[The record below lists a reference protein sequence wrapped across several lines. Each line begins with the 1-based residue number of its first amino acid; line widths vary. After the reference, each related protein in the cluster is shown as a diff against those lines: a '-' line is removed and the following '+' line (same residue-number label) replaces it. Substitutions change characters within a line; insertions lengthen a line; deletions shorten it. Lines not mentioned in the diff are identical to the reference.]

1 MRSKT
6 HLKEQKMSDMIK
18 RDDVLRI
25 IDDRFSRTMIGDIL
39 KQDINALP
47 EAEAIYVCDR
57 KKCEDCNPLCDFTR
71 DINHAGTIDKV
82 LIIDRKKE
90 DIKLA
95 PKGRQ
100 CKIDRCDLF
109 NRLAT
114 ITAEDANEMKAKIY
128 AVIQE
133 MPALPDKAIAHV
145 HLDTEELLERIR
157 EEYELT
163 DEPQG
168 DGIIVRSN
176 MPPFRIAEPQTE
188 RSSKK

>member
-1 MRSKT
+1 
-6 HLKEQKMSDMIK
+6 MSDMIK

-25 IDDRFSRTMIGDIL
+25 IDGRFSGMMIGDIL

-47 EAEAIYVCDR
+47 EVEMQIA
-57 KKCEDCNPLCDFTR
+57 
-71 DINHAGTIDKV
+71 
-82 LIIDRKKE
+82 
-90 DIKLA
+90 
-95 PKGRQ
+95 GRQ
-100 CKIDRCDLF
+100 CKIDRCELF

-157 EEYELT
+157 EEYELV

-176 MPPFRIAEPQTE
+176 IPPFRIAEPQNYCKKRNCVWWSRSLRICLAE
-188 RSSKK
+188 RNGLACKYKSGKE

>member
-1 MRSKT
+1 
-6 HLKEQKMSDMIK
+6 MSDMIK

-25 IDDRFSRTMIGDIL
+25 IDGRFSRTMIGDIL

-47 EAEAIYVCDR
+47 EAEA
-57 KKCEDCNPLCDFTR
+57 
-71 DINHAGTIDKV
+71 
-82 LIIDRKKE
+82 
-90 DIKLA
+90 
-95 PKGRQ
+95 
-100 CKIDRCDLF
+100 RCDLISRCELF

-133 MPALPDKAIAHV
+133 MPAIPERVIQPVHV
-145 HLDTEELLERIR
+145 HIDTEEILEKIR
-157 EEYELT
+157 EEYELV

-188 RSSKK
+188 REG

>member
-1 MRSKT
+1 
-6 HLKEQKMSDMIK
+6 MSDMIK
-18 RDDVLRI
+18 RKDVLAI
-25 IDDRFSRTMIGDIL
+25 IEGRFSGMMIGDIL

-47 EAEAIYVCDR
+47 EAE
-57 KKCEDCNPLCDFTR
+57 TQT
-71 DINHAGTIDKV
+71 G
-82 LIIDRKKE
+82 
-90 DIKLA
+90 
-95 PKGRQ
+95 GRQ
-100 CKIDRCDLF
+100 CRIDRCDLF

-157 EEYELT
+157 EEYDLV

-188 RSSKK
+188 EGE

>member
-1 MRSKT
+1 
-6 HLKEQKMSDMIK
+6 MSDMIK
-18 RDDVLRI
+18 REDVLAI
-25 IDDRFSRTMIGDIL
+25 IEERFSGTMIGDIL

-47 EAEAIYVCDR
+47 AAEAIYICDR

-71 DINHAGTIDKV
+71 DINHAGTIDKA
-82 LIIDRKKE
+82 LIIDKKKE

-100 CKIDRCDLF
+100 CRIDRCELF

-133 MPALPDKAIAHV
+133 MPALPD
-145 HLDTEELLERIR
+145 D
-157 EEYELT
+157 
-163 DEPQG
+163 
-168 DGIIVRSN
+168 IVRCKDCKHFEKNESILRGEWWCDLW
-176 MPPFRIAEPQTE
+176 MDTIEDDGYCSYGE
-188 RSSKK
+188 RKEGER

>member
-1 MRSKT
+1 
-6 HLKEQKMSDMIK
+6 MSDMIK
-18 RDDVLRI
+18 REDVLRI
-25 IDDRFSRTMIGDIL
+25 IDGRFSGMMIGDIL

-47 EAEAIYVCDR
+47 EAEMQIA
-57 KKCEDCNPLCDFTR
+57 
-71 DINHAGTIDKV
+71 
-82 LIIDRKKE
+82 
-90 DIKLA
+90 
-95 PKGRQ
+95 GRQ
-100 CKIDRCDLF
+100 CKIDRCELF

-157 EEYELT
+157 EEYELE

-176 MPPFRIAEPQTE
+176 MPPFKIAEPQNYCKKRNCVWWSRSLKICLAE
-188 RSSKK
+188 RNGLACKYKSGKE

>member
-1 MRSKT
+1 
-6 HLKEQKMSDMIK
+6 MSDMIK

-25 IDDRFSRTMIGDIL
+25 IDGRFSGMMIGDIL

-47 EAEAIYVCDR
+47 EAEMQTA
-57 KKCEDCNPLCDFTR
+57 
-71 DINHAGTIDKV
+71 
-82 LIIDRKKE
+82 
-90 DIKLA
+90 
-95 PKGRQ
+95 GRQ
-100 CKIDRCDLF
+100 CKIDRCELF

-157 EEYELT
+157 EEYELM
-163 DEPQG
+163 D
-168 DGIIVRSN
+168 DIVRCKECKHASDN
-176 MPPFRIAEPQTE
+176 HVYGCMCNHFNGNDWDYHRMYAYDFCSRGE
-188 RSSKK
+188 RKESE